1 MTHDSPEGDK
11 ALALK
16 VYALSGI
23 ATSDHA
29 QHWRIDNNGHGRLT
43 NGARLIYREIV
54 ASFRR

>member
-1 MTHDSPEGDK
+1 MNHDSPEGDK

-54 ASFRR
+54 ASYR

>member
-43 NGARLIYREIV
+43 IGARRIYREIV
-54 ASFRR
+54 ASYR